1 MKLDEIAKQ
10 IWNTLTNSEKEM
22 VLFGI
27 FPAAK
32 MDLTKGL
39 NLDDNRTVV
48 CELMKFAKTS

>member
-1 MKLDEIAKQ
+1 MKLNEIANQ
-10 IWNTLTNSEKEM
+10 IWNTLTNSEKKM
-22 VLFGI
+22 VRFGI

-39 NLDDNRTVV
+39 NVDDNHAVV

>member
-10 IWNTLTNSEKEM
+10 IWNTLNNSEKKM
-22 VLFGI
+22 VRFGI